1 MRMRSATIAVACFSI
16 LLTSPAVLADPKP
29 TATEVI
35 IGALRPLPFDLKGYL
50 RRPTG
55 AGRLPAAVLL
65 PGCDQLLGPV
75 DQDWGEKI
83 SSWGYVALTLD
94 SFSSRGIKNTCAQ
107 RAPLTLAADAYQA
120 LAFLSR
126 QTFID
131 AKNVFLVGFSQGGTL
146 TLFAVERGGIELSS
160 KFKFRAAVA
169 FYPFCESSTGRL
181 TVPTLIVI
189 GDLDTVTPADACR
202 KLAEGRDDIGR
213 SRVKDESADI
223 RLTVLPNAYHAFDV
237 RDAATLPKP
246 MGHHYE
252 FNRNATDQ
260 SSKLLREF
268 IRSIIANTGSP

>member
-35 IGALRPLPFDLKGYL
+35 IATLRPLPFDLKGYL

-75 DQDWGEKI
+75 DQDWGEQI

-94 SFSSRGIKNTCAQ
+94 SFSSRGIRNTCAQ
-107 RAPLTLAADAYQA
+107 RAPLALAADAYQA

-126 QTFID
+126 QTFVD
-131 AKNVFLVGFSQGGTL
+131 AENVFLVGFSQGGTL

-160 KFKFRAAVA
+160 KLKFRAAVA

-181 TVPTLIVI
+181 TIPTLIVI
-189 GDLDTVTPADACR
+189 ARGRSWPISEVGQCPLLRRSWGTSGHRLMKCNPLDGMALR
-202 KLAEGRDDIGR
+202 LAVEGR
-213 SRVKDESADI
+213 A
-223 RLTVLPNAYHAFDV
+223 
-237 RDAATLPKP
+237 
-246 MGHHYE
+246 
-252 FNRNATDQ
+252 Q
-260 SSKLLREF
+260 S
-268 IRSIIANTGSP
+268 